1 MSKGDERF
9 LISSTNNEKIKE
21 LSKLKIKK
29 YRDDSDRFLVEGLH
43 LVEEA
48 FNSNVLLEV
57 FTIENRILFNVE
69 TTIITPDVMKKL
81 SSTDTIPS
89 IVGVVKKKEDT
100 EIVGDKILLLDEVQ
114 DPGNLGTII
123 RSAAAFDVSTIVLSN
138 NTVDLYNPKVVR
150 ATQGMLFKMNILIG
164 DIKSAMHIIRNK
176 NIPIYGTDVVSGT
189 LPSTLSTDEKSRF
202 ALVVGNEGNGMSPEV
217 YDLCDKMLFIKMNNN
232 VESLNVGVATSI
244 ILYEMGVRNE

>member
-1 MSKGDERF
+1 M
-9 LISSTNNEKIKE
+9 ISSTNNEKIKE

-29 YRDDSDRFLVEGLH
+29 YRDESNKFLVEGKH

-48 FNSNVLLEV
+48 YKSNSLLEV
-57 FTIENRILFNVE
+57 FTIEDRILFNVE

-100 EIVGDKILLLDEVQ
+100 EIIGDKILLLDNIQ

-123 RSAAAFDVSTIVLSN
+123 RSAAAFDIETIVLSN
-138 NTVDLYNPKVVR
+138 DTVDLYNPKVIR
-150 ATQGMLFKMNILIG
+150 ATQGMIFKMNIVIG
-164 DIKSAMHIIRNK
+164 DIKTAMHMIRDK
-176 NIPIYGTDVVSGT
+176 NITIYGTDVVSGI
-189 LPSTLSTDEKSRF
+189 LPNTLSTDEKSRF
-202 ALVVGNEGNGMSPEV
+202 ALVVGNEGNGISPEV
-217 YDLCDKMLFIKMNNN
+217 YSLCDKMLFIKMNNN

>member
-1 MSKGDERF
+1 M
-9 LISSTNNEKIKE
+9 ISSTNNEKIKE
-21 LSKLKIKK
+21 LYKLKIKK
-29 YRDDSDRFLVEGLH
+29 YRDESNKFLVEGKH

-48 FNSNVLLEV
+48 YKSNSLLEV
-57 FTIENRILFNVE
+57 FTIEDRILFNVE

-100 EIVGDKILLLDEVQ
+100 EIIGDKILLLDNIQ

-123 RSAAAFDVSTIVLSN
+123 RSAAAFDIETIVLSN
-138 NTVDLYNPKVVR
+138 DTVDLYNPKVIR
-150 ATQGMLFKMNILIG
+150 ATQGMIFKMNIVIG
-164 DIKSAMHIIRNK
+164 DIKTAMHMIRDK
-176 NIPIYGTDVVSGT
+176 NITIYGTDVVSGI
-189 LPSTLSTDEKSRF
+189 LPNTLSTDEKSRF
-202 ALVVGNEGNGMSPEV
+202 ALVVGNEGNGISPEV
-217 YDLCDKMLFIKMNNN
+217 YSLCDKMLFIKMNNN

>member
-1 MSKGDERF
+1 M
-9 LISSTNNEKIKE
+9 ISSTNNEKIKE

-29 YRDDSDRFLVEGLH
+29 YRDESNKFLVEGKH

-48 FNSNVLLEV
+48 YKSNLLLEV
-57 FTIENRILFNVE
+57 FTIEDRILFNVE

-100 EIVGDKILLLDEVQ
+100 EIIGNKILLLDNIQ

-123 RSAAAFDVSTIVLSN
+123 RSAAAFDIETIVLSN
-138 NTVDLYNPKVVR
+138 DTVDLYNPKVIR
-150 ATQGMLFKMNILIG
+150 ATQGMIFKMNIVIG
-164 DIKSAMHIIRNK
+164 DIKTAMHIIRDK
-176 NIPIYGTDVVSGT
+176 NITIYGTDVVSGI
-189 LPSTLSTDEKSRF
+189 LPNTLSTDEKSRF
-202 ALVVGNEGNGMSPEV
+202 ALVVGNEGNGISPEV
-217 YDLCDKMLFIKMNNN
+217 YSLCDKMLFIKMNNN

-244 ILYEMGVRNE
+244 ILYHLYKR

>member
-1 MSKGDERF
+1 M
-9 LISSTNNEKIKE
+9 ISSTNNEKIKE

-29 YRDDSDRFLVEGLH
+29 YRDESNKFLVEGKH

-48 FNSNVLLEV
+48 YKSNLLLEV
-57 FTIENRILFNVE
+57 FTIEDRILFNVE

-100 EIVGDKILLLDEVQ
+100 EIIGDKILLLDNIQ

-123 RSAAAFDVSTIVLSN
+123 RSAAAFDIETIVLSN
-138 NTVDLYNPKVVR
+138 DTVDLYNPKVIR
-150 ATQGMLFKMNILIG
+150 ATQGMIFKMNIVIG
-164 DIKSAMHIIRNK
+164 DIKTAMHIIRDK
-176 NIPIYGTDVVSGT
+176 NITIYGTDVVSGI
-189 LPSTLSTDEKSRF
+189 LPNTLSTDEKSRF
-202 ALVVGNEGNGMSPEV
+202 ALVVGNEGNGISPEV
-217 YDLCDKMLFIKMNNN
+217 YSLCDKMLFIKMNNN

>member
-1 MSKGDERF
+1 M
-9 LISSTNNEKIKE
+9 ISSTNNEKIKE

-29 YRDDSDRFLVEGLH
+29 YRDESNKFLVEGKH

-48 FNSNVLLEV
+48 YKSNLLLEV
-57 FTIENRILFNVE
+57 FTIEDRILFNVE

-89 IVGVVKKKEDT
+89 IVGVVKKKENT
-100 EIVGDKILLLDEVQ
+100 EIIGEKILLLDSIQ

-123 RSAAAFDVSTIVLSN
+123 RSAAAFDIETIVLSN
-138 NTVDLYNPKVVR
+138 DTVDLYNPKVIR
-150 ATQGMLFKMNILIG
+150 ATQGMIFKMNIVIG
-164 DIKSAMHIIRNK
+164 DIKTAMHMIRDK
-176 NIPIYGTDVVSGT
+176 NITIYGTDVVSGI
-189 LPSTLSTDEKSRF
+189 LPNTLSTDEKSRF
-202 ALVVGNEGNGMSPEV
+202 ALVVGNEGNGISPEV
-217 YDLCDKMLFIKMNNN
+217 YSLCDKMLFIKMNNN

>member
-1 MSKGDERF
+1 M
-9 LISSTNNEKIKE
+9 ISSTNNEKIKE

-29 YRDDSDRFLVEGLH
+29 YRDESNKFLVEGKH

-48 FNSNVLLEV
+48 YKSNLLLEV
-57 FTIENRILFNVE
+57 FTIEDRILFNVE

-89 IVGVVKKKEDT
+89 IVGVVKKKENT
-100 EIVGDKILLLDEVQ
+100 EIIGDKILLLDSIQ

-123 RSAAAFDVSTIVLSN
+123 RSAAAFDIETIVLSN
-138 NTVDLYNPKVVR
+138 DTVDLYNSKVIR
-150 ATQGMLFKMNILIG
+150 ATQGMIFKMNIVIG
-164 DIKSAMHIIRNK
+164 DIKTAMHMIRDK
-176 NIPIYGTDVVSGT
+176 NITIYGTDVVSGI
-189 LPSTLSTDEKSRF
+189 LPNTLSTDEKSRF
-202 ALVVGNEGNGMSPEV
+202 ALVVGNEGNGISPEV
-217 YDLCDKMLFIKMNNN
+217 YSLCDKMLFIKMNNN

>member
-1 MSKGDERF
+1 M
-9 LISSTNNEKIKE
+9 ISSTNNEKIKE

-29 YRDDSDRFLVEGLH
+29 YRDESNKFLVEGKH

-48 FNSNVLLEV
+48 YKSNLLLEV
-57 FTIENRILFNVE
+57 FTIEDRILFNVE

-89 IVGVVKKKEDT
+89 IVGVVKKKENT
-100 EIVGDKILLLDEVQ
+100 EIIGDKILLLDSIQ

-123 RSAAAFDVSTIVLSN
+123 RSAAAFDIETIVLSN
-138 NTVDLYNPKVVR
+138 DTVDLYNPKVIR
-150 ATQGMLFKMNILIG
+150 ATQGMIFKMNIVIG
-164 DIKSAMHIIRNK
+164 DIKTAMHMIRDK
-176 NIPIYGTDVVSGT
+176 NITIYGTDVVSGI
-189 LPSTLSTDEKSRF
+189 LPNTLSTDEKSRF
-202 ALVVGNEGNGMSPEV
+202 ALVVGNEGNGISPEV
-217 YDLCDKMLFIKMNNN
+217 YSLCDKMLFIKMNNN